1 MSEVNHSLCVY
12 VGSEIFPFYLEI
24 QLMYAKLFRKLDLD
38 IELLQKLGI
47 YSPRQHSAFEPKN
60 STFTA

>member
-12 VGSEIFPFYLEI
+12 VGSKIFPFYLEI
-24 QLMYAKLFRKLDLD
+24 QLMYEKLFRKLDLD
-38 IELLQKLGI
+38 IELQKLGI